1 MAMFPS
7 ASGYAGIEATPLA
20 RIGYSDLILSRV
32 YEEDWL
38 PRITSSELLEPVT
51 RCNQVIQIM
60 RAPEVGPLRSYQK
73 NQQLVPNTVSTDAR
87 CLTICNLGYQ
97 DIKFDM
103 TDVKQACD
111 RWAPFE
117 EKMLESMYQSY
128 VDSQR
133 QFVLG
138 RMMAQVSPETSL
150 DRAGRMHNIDLGAPG
165 NPVHVT
171 PQNLPVVL
179 ANLQRALLESKR
191 WREGEMFIIVPPQ
204 LRTYLAMSNYSNSLW
219 SCNCG
224 GIIKGMWDHQ
234 LFGFQPIES
243 IHVPVRMDESG
254 NLCFYIIAG
263 HKEATAYASNI
274 IESRLITQDPNSF
287 GVRYQYLVA
296 WGAEVIYPDALAMGY
311 WTFDAINGGNCCNH

>member
-1 MAMFPS
+1 MALFQS
-7 ASGYAGIEATPLA
+7 ASGYPGIESSPLA
-20 RIGYSDLILSRV
+20 RIGYSDVILSRV
-32 YEEDWL
+32 FEEDWL

-51 RCNQVIQIM
+51 RCNQVIQLM

-73 NQQLVPNTVSTDAR
+73 NQQLTPNTVGTDAR
-87 CLTICNLGYQ
+87 CLTICNMGYQ
-97 DIKFDM
+97 DVKFDL
-103 TDVKQACD
+103 TDVKQACE

-117 EKMLESMYQSY
+117 EKMLESLYQSY

-133 QFVLG
+133 KFVLG
-138 RMMAQVSPETSL
+138 RMMAQVSPLTSL
-150 DRAGRMHNIDLGAPG
+150 GNAGRQHDVDLGSPG
-165 NPVHVT
+165 TPLHVT
-171 PQNLPVVL
+171 PANLPVVL
-179 ANLQRALLESKR
+179 AKLQRVLIEQKR
-191 WREGEMFIIVPPQ
+191 WREGEMFIIVPPI
-204 LRTYLAMSNYSNSLW
+204 LRTYLAMSNYSNSQW

-224 GIIKGMWDHQ
+224 GIISGMWDHD

-254 NLCFYIIAG
+254 ALSFYIIAG

-274 IESRLITQDPNSF
+274 IESRLITNDPNYF

-311 WTFDAINGGNCCNH
+311 WTFDPII

>member
-1 MAMFPS
+1 MALFPS
-7 ASGYAGIEATPLA
+7 SSGYAGIEATPLA
-20 RIGYSDLILSRV
+20 RVGYSDFILSRV

-60 RAPEVGPLRSYQK
+60 RAPEVGPMRTYQK
-73 NQQLVPNTVSTDAR
+73 NQQLVPNTVGTDAR

-97 DIKFDM
+97 DIKFDT

-111 RWAPFE
+111 NWAPFE
-117 EKMLESMYQSY
+117 EKLLESMYQSY

-133 QFVLG
+133 RYVLS
-138 RMMAQVSPETSL
+138 RMMAQVSPLTSL
-150 DRAGRMHNIDLGAPG
+150 GEAGRNHDVDLGYPG
-165 NPVHVT
+165 HPLAVT

-179 ANLQRALLESKR
+179 AKLQRVLIEQKR
-191 WREGEMFIIVPPQ
+191 WREGEMFIIVPPI

-224 GIIKGMWDHQ
+224 GIISGMWDHE

-243 IHVPVRMDESG
+243 IHVPVRMDETGALS
-254 NLCFYIIAG
+254 FYIIAG

-274 IESRLITQDPNSF
+274 LESRLITNDPDYF

-311 WTFDAINGGNCCNH
+311 WTFSPITD

>member
-1 MAMFPS
+1 MAMFNS
-7 ASGYAGIEATPLA
+7 ASGYPGIEASPLA
-20 RIGYSDLILSRV
+20 RIGYSDVILSRV
-32 YEEDWL
+32 YEQDWL

-51 RCNQVIQIM
+51 RCNQIIQIM

-73 NQQLVPNTVSTDAR
+73 NQQLVPSTVGTDAR

-97 DIKFDM
+97 DIKFDL

-111 RWAPFE
+111 NWAPFE

-133 QFVLG
+133 RFVLG

-150 DRAGRMHNIDLGAPG
+150 NNAGRHRDVDLGSPG
-165 NPVHVT
+165 RPLHVT

-179 ANLQRALLESKR
+179 ARLQRVLIEQKR
-191 WREGEMFIIVPPQ
+191 WVEGEMFIIVPPI
-204 LRTYLAMSNYSNSLW
+204 LRTYLAMSNYSNSEW
-219 SCNCG
+219 SCKCG
-224 GIIKGMWDHQ
+224 GIISGMWDHE

-243 IHVPVRMDESG
+243 IHVPVRVDESG
-254 NLCFYIIAG
+254 SMSFYILAG

-274 IESRLITQDPNSF
+274 IESRLITNDPNYF

-311 WTFDAINGGNCCNH
+311 WTFDPINA